1 MADGT
6 RTGAVLRPADA
17 VGAVAAFLA
26 GEGAVTEQSFER
38 LVELMERFAVYATT
52 GHGIDDLRAVSRSL
66 VDEFVEAPNTHGAP
80 PSASARHIRRCAVRL
95 LFRVS
100 RQLGYLEID
109 PTMDLGLPARRPEG
123 ARALTDLEVE
133 MCRAA
138 SMYRFDGT
146 RLPAAWALAEAGVR
160 TGELANVTVGD
171 LDLDPDGRGL
181 WSPGCRSAIPRH
193 ATLTD
198 WGAAQLCRRVARLG
212 DDPTQPVVYT
222 GNGSEKSKQAAS
234 CIAISVTLTRAG
246 LGDDPNV
253 RPVSVTAWV
262 GRKILDETGR
272 IDDVTTRLGMRSL
285 DRAARLVGLDRVTAS
300 AG

>member
-6 RTGAVLRPADA
+6 RTGAVLRPGTA
-17 VGAVAAFLA
+17 VEAVAAFLA

-52 GHGIDDLRAVSRSL
+52 GHGVDDLRAVSRSL
-66 VDEFVEAPNTHGAP
+66 VEEFVEAPNTLGAP

-95 LFRVS
+95 LFRVA

-109 PTMDLGLPARRPEG
+109 PTMDLGLPGRRPEG
-123 ARALTDLEVE
+123 ARALTDLEAEV
-133 MCRAA
+133 CRAA

-171 LDLDPDGRGL
+171 VDPDGRGL

-198 WGAAQLCRRVARLG
+198 WGAAQLRRRVARLG

-246 LGDDPNV
+246 LGDDPAV

-272 IDDVTTRLGMRSL
+272 IDDVASRLGMRSL
-285 DRAARLVGLDRVTAS
+285 DRAARLVGLDRAPAS
-300 AG
+300 VR

>member
-6 RTGAVLRPADA
+6 RTDAVLRPAHA
-17 VGAVAAFLA
+17 VEAVATFLA
-26 GEGAVTEQSFER
+26 AEGAVTEQSFER

-52 GHGIDDLRAVSRSL
+52 GHGIEDLRAVSRRL
-66 VDEFVEAPNTHGAP
+66 VDEFVEAPNTLGVP

-100 RQLGYLEID
+100 RQLGFLESD
-109 PTMDLGLPARRPEG
+109 PTMDLGLPARRPDG

-133 MCRAA
+133 VCRAA

-171 LDLDPDGRGL
+171 SDGRGL
-181 WSPGCRSAIPRH
+181 WSPGCRSAMPRR
-193 ATLTD
+193 AALTD
-198 WGAAQLCRRVARLG
+198 WGAAQLRRRVARLG

-246 LGDDPNV
+246 LGDDPAV

-262 GRKILDETGR
+262 GRKILDETAR
-272 IDDVTTRLGMRSL
+272 IDDVASRLGMRSL
-285 DRAARLVGLDRVTAS
+285 DRATRLVGLDRVPADVS
-300 AG
+300 